1 MMKWNFADADKFL
14 VPLQLTNYG
23 DDESLLLGHK
33 SIDEK
38 MRYIAKFAPTLV
50 KCYVIDMIQ
59 NCVEL

>member
-33 SIDEK
+33 SIDEE
-38 MRYIAKFAPTLV
+38 MYDIAKFAPTWSNATSLT
-50 KCYVIDMIQ
+50 
-59 NCVEL
+59 